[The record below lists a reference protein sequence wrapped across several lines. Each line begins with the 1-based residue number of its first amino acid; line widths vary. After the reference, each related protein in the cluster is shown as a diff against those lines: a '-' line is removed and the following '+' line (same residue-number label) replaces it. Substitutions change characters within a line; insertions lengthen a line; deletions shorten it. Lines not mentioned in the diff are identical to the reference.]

1 MEELIK
7 TFHIDAKLMLAQLV
21 NFAIVL
27 FVLHRFAYKPV
38 LKALN
43 DRAKKIEQGLKDSE
57 AASQKLS
64 AITEQEKDVLK
75 KAREEAQAV
84 LARAEEQARKSKDEI
99 AVAAK
104 AQAERIMQ
112 DAQKRIEDEKVKMFA
127 EVKGEIADLVVLA
140 AGKILAEKIDP
151 KKEGELLSRIL
162 K

>member
-1 MEELIK
+1 
-7 TFHIDAKLMLAQLV
+7 MLAQLV

-75 KAREEAQAV
+75 QAREEAQAV
-84 LARAEEQARKSKDEI
+84 LAKAEEQARKSKDEI

-104 AQAERIMQ
+104 AQAEKIMQ
-112 DAQKRIEDEKVKMFA
+112 DAQKRIEEEKVKMFA
-127 EVKGEIADLVVLA
+127 EVKGEIAELVVLA